1 MCCHSRACQKQGELW
16 HCRPVD
22 GPCLCTVPSCP
33 VRRVA
38 ECRRD
43 RAGHFKSFGWITK
56 ESMFDKNDAK
66 IEQERAE
73 AEEKRQR
80 TRSSFSETVE
90 QLWRVQVFG
99 YMAYWP

>member
-1 MCCHSRACQKQGELW
+1 
-16 HCRPVD
+16 
-22 GPCLCTVPSCP
+22 
-33 VRRVA
+33 
-38 ECRRD
+38 
-43 RAGHFKSFGWITK
+43 
-56 ESMFDKNDAK
+56 MFDKNDAK